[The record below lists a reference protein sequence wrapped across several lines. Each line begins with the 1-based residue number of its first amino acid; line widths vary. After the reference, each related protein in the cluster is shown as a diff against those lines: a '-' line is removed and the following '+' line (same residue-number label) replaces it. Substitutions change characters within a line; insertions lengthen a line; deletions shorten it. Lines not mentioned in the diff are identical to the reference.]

1 VIVARAPRRVELL
14 QWFGLFG
21 AAAAWTLQHLGLFAV
36 AVARCNIG
44 SAQWGIDAEGWKLG
58 LTVAAAVVAAAAE
71 AAAVVTWRRTR
82 GADEDEGP
90 PRGRIHFLSLC
101 AVAGNVLFLGAILL
115 DGIGSLYWHPC
126 TQA

>member
-1 VIVARAPRRVELL
+1 VSVAAAPSRVELL

-21 AAAAWTLQHLGLFAV
+21 AATAWTLQHLGLFAV
-36 AVARCNIG
+36 AVARCNLG
-44 SAQWGIDAEGWKLG
+44 SAAWGIDAQAWKLG
-58 LTVAAAVVAAAAE
+58 LTVAAAVVAVAAE
-71 AAAVVTWRRTR
+71 GAAFLTWRRTR

-90 PRGRIHFLSLC
+90 PRGRIHFFSLC
-101 AVAGNVLFLGAILL
+101 AAAGNVLFLGAILL